1 MLQLGWPVR
10 ERLAMVVVARVE
22 VAATVSVPVRL
33 AAEEM
38 VWPLTVPEVSWP
50 TVVVAS
56 VLVPVTESVPV
67 TPRFPLMT

>member
-1 MLQLGWPVR
+1 MKL
-10 ERLAMVVVARVE
+10 LAVSWVAVVVASVD

-38 VWPLTVPEVSWP
+38 VWPLMVPEVSWP